1 MAMPKSFITP
11 LDGRCG
17 ALIEFNVP
25 MDFAT
30 LPEPD
35 KLFDVSI
42 VPFKVPHR
50 PKYKPQPPESQKRYL
65 ESAVPDEEQGTI
77 KYSW

>member
-35 KLFDVSI
+35 KLFDV
-42 VPFKVPHR
+42 
-50 PKYKPQPPESQKRYL
+50 
-65 ESAVPDEEQGTI
+65 
-77 KYSW
+77 